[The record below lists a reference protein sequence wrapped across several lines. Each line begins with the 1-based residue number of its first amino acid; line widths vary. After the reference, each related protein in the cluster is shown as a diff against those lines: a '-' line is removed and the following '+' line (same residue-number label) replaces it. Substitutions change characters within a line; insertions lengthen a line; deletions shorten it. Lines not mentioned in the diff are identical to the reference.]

1 MSRTDCR
8 RCFAGLLVALGG
20 LLSGATVWADHHG
33 AGIEVP
39 GGAYEL
45 EPTHGYITFSYS
57 HLGFSTPHLGFER
70 FSVDLDLN
78 PKELAASTLT
88 VVVDAASIDSRVD
101 EFDDHLKG
109 DDFFAVAKHP
119 EIRFASE
126 RIEMTGA
133 TKANI
138 YGQLTIKGLT
148 RPLVLEARIDKAAMH
163 PMLKKPVVGISAF
176 GKVSRTDFGLGKY
189 APAVGDEVSLY
200 VTAELVKK
208 DAG

>member
-1 MSRTDCR
+1 MSLAHR
-8 RCFAGLLVALGG
+8 RNVLARLLAALGS
-20 LLSGATVWADHHG
+20 LCFSTAALADHHG

-70 FSVDLDLN
+70 FSVDLDLT
-78 PKELAASTLT
+78 PEALSKSSLT
-88 VVVDAASIDSRVD
+88 VVVDAASIDSRVE
-101 EFDDHLKG
+101 EFDKHLKG

-119 EIRFASE
+119 EIRFVSE

-138 YGQLTIKGLT
+138 HGQLTIKGLT
-148 RPLVLEARIDKAAMH
+148 RPLVLEARIEKAAMH

-176 GKVSRTDFGLGKY
+176 GKLSRSDFGLGKY
-189 APAVGDEVSLY
+189 APAVGDEVDLY

-208 DAG
+208 DEG